1 MNGYY
6 EFKVIASTSAN
17 ACDSDRGRTTTTTTT
32 TTTNM
37 TSSIVEVSAYELR
50 VLFSISSVGVIVD
63 NMSMAVSCA
72 SQRRC
77 SYASLR

>member
-6 EFKVIASTSAN
+6 ELKVIASTSA
-17 ACDSDRGRTTTTTTT
+17 CDSDRGRT

-63 NMSMAVSCA
+63 NKSMAVSCA
-72 SQRRC
+72 S
-77 SYASLR
+77 

>member
-6 EFKVIASTSAN
+6 EFKVSASAS
-17 ACDSDRGRTTTTTTT
+17 ACDSDRGRTTTT

-50 VLFSISSVGVIVD
+50 VLFIISSVGVIVD
-63 NMSMAVSCA
+63 NKSMAVSCA
-72 SQRRC
+72 S
-77 SYASLR
+77 

>member
-6 EFKVIASTSAN
+6 EFKVSASASASAS
-17 ACDSDRGRTTTTTTT
+17 ACDSDSDSDRGR

-37 TSSIVEVSAYELR
+37 TSSIVKVSAYELR

-63 NMSMAVSCA
+63 NKSMAVSCA
-72 SQRRC
+72 F
-77 SYASLR
+77 

>member
-6 EFKVIASTSAN
+6 ELKVIASTSACN
-17 ACDSDRGRTTTTTTT
+17 SDRGRTTTTT

-63 NMSMAVSCA
+63 NKSMAVSCA
-72 SQRRC
+72 S
-77 SYASLR
+77 

>member
-6 EFKVIASTSAN
+6 ELKVSASASACN
-17 ACDSDRGRTTTTTTT
+17 SDRGRTT

-37 TSSIVEVSAYELR
+37 TSSIVEIGAYELR

-63 NMSMAVSCA
+63 NKSMAVSCA
-72 SQRRC
+72 S
-77 SYASLR
+77 

>member
-6 EFKVIASTSAN
+6 ELKVIASTSASAS
-17 ACDSDRGRTTTTTTT
+17 ACESDRGL

-50 VLFSISSVGVIVD
+50 VLFSTSSVGVIVD
-63 NMSMAVSCA
+63 NKSMAVSFA
-72 SQRRC
+72 S
-77 SYASLR
+77 

>member
-6 EFKVIASTSAN
+6 EFKVSASASA
-17 ACDSDRGRTTTTTTT
+17 CESDRGRT

-37 TSSIVEVSAYELR
+37 TSSIVEVGADELR

-63 NMSMAVSCA
+63 NKSMAVSCA
-72 SQRRC
+72 S
-77 SYASLR
+77 

>member
-6 EFKVIASTSAN
+6 ELKVSASASACN
-17 ACDSDRGRTTTTTTT
+17 SDRGRTTT

-37 TSSIVEVSAYELR
+37 TSSIVEIGAYELG

-63 NMSMAVSCA
+63 NMSIAVSCA
-72 SQRRC
+72 S
-77 SYASLR
+77 

>member
-6 EFKVIASTSAN
+6 EFTVSASAS
-17 ACDSDRGRTTTTTTT
+17 ACDSDRGRTT

-63 NMSMAVSCA
+63 NKSMAVSCA
-72 SQRRC
+72 SYRRC
-77 SYASLR
+77 SYASL

>member
-6 EFKVIASTSAN
+6 EFKVSASASACN
-17 ACDSDRGRTTTTTTT
+17 SDRGRTTT

-63 NMSMAVSCA
+63 NKSMAVSCA
-72 SQRRC
+72 S
-77 SYASLR
+77 

>member
-6 EFKVIASTSAN
+6 EFKVSASASACN
-17 ACDSDRGRTTTTTTT
+17 SDRGRTTTTTTT
-32 TTTNM
+32 NI

-63 NMSMAVSCA
+63 NKSMAVSCA
-72 SQRRC
+72 S
-77 SYASLR
+77 

>member
-6 EFKVIASTSAN
+6 EFKVIASTSA
-17 ACDSDRGRTTTTTTT
+17 CDSDRGRTTTTNNN
-32 TTTNM
+32 NM
-37 TSSIVEVSAYELR
+37 TSSIVEVSAYELG

-63 NMSMAVSCA
+63 NKSMAVSFA
-72 SQRRC
+72 SYRRC

>member
-1 MNGYY
+1 MSSRLSLALALTL
-6 EFKVIASTSAN
+6 VIAIG
-17 ACDSDRGRTTTTTTT
+17 GRTTTTTT

-63 NMSMAVSCA
+63 NKSMAVSFA
-72 SQRRC
+72 S
-77 SYASLR
+77 

>member
-6 EFKVIASTSAN
+6 EFKVSASASAN
-17 ACDSDRGRTTTTTTT
+17 ACDSDRGRTTT

-63 NMSMAVSCA
+63 NKSMAVSCA
-72 SQRRC
+72 S
-77 SYASLR
+77 

>member
-1 MNGYY
+1 MSSRLSLAL
-6 EFKVIASTSAN
+6 ELTLVIAIG
-17 ACDSDRGRTTTTTTT
+17 GRTT

-63 NMSMAVSCA
+63 NKSMAVSCA
-72 SQRRC
+72 S
-77 SYASLR
+77 

>member
-6 EFKVIASTSAN
+6 ELKVSASASACN
-17 ACDSDRGRTTTTTTT
+17 SDRGRTTTTTT

-63 NMSMAVSCA
+63 NKSMAVSCA
-72 SQRRC
+72 S
-77 SYASLR
+77 

>member
-6 EFKVIASTSAN
+6 ELKVSASASACN
-17 ACDSDRGRTTTTTTT
+17 SDRGRTTTT

-37 TSSIVEVSAYELR
+37 TSSIVEIGAYELG

-63 NMSMAVSCA
+63 NMSIAVSCA
-72 SQRRC
+72 S
-77 SYASLR
+77 

>member
-6 EFKVIASTSAN
+6 EFKVIASTSASAN
-17 ACDSDRGRTTTTTTT
+17 ACDRGRTTTTTTT
-32 TTTNM
+32 TM

-63 NMSMAVSCA
+63 NKSMAVSCA
-72 SQRRC
+72 S
-77 SYASLR
+77 

>member
-6 EFKVIASTSAN
+6 EFKVSASASA
-17 ACDSDRGRTTTTTTT
+17 CESDRGRTTTT

-63 NMSMAVSCA
+63 NKSMAVSCA
-72 SQRRC
+72 S
-77 SYASLR
+77 

>member
-6 EFKVIASTSAN
+6 EFKVSASAN
-17 ACDSDRGRTTTTTTT
+17 ACDSDRGRTT

-50 VLFSISSVGVIVD
+50 VLFIISYVGVIVD
-63 NMSMAVSCA
+63 NKSMAVSCA
-72 SQRRC
+72 S
-77 SYASLR
+77 

>member
-6 EFKVIASTSAN
+6 EFKVSASASA
-17 ACDSDRGRTTTTTTT
+17 CESDRGRTTTT

-63 NMSMAVSCA
+63 NKRMAVSFA
-72 SQRRC
+72 S
-77 SYASLR
+77 

>member
-6 EFKVIASTSAN
+6 EFKVSASASAS
-17 ACDSDRGRTTTTTTT
+17 ACDSDRGRTT

-63 NMSMAVSCA
+63 NKSMAVSCA
-72 SQRRC
+72 S
-77 SYASLR
+77 

>member
-6 EFKVIASTSAN
+6 EFKVSASASTCN
-17 ACDSDRGRTTTTTTT
+17 SDRGRTTTTTTT
-32 TTTNM
+32 NNNM

-63 NMSMAVSCA
+63 NKSMAVSCA
-72 SQRRC
+72 S
-77 SYASLR
+77 

>member
-6 EFKVIASTSAN
+6 EFKVSASASA
-17 ACDSDRGRTTTTTTT
+17 CESDRGRTTTTN
-32 TTTNM
+32 NM

-63 NMSMAVSCA
+63 NKSMAVSCA
-72 SQRRC
+72 S
-77 SYASLR
+77 

>member
-6 EFKVIASTSAN
+6 EFKVSASAN
-17 ACDSDRGRTTTTTTT
+17 ACNSDRGRTT

-63 NMSMAVSCA
+63 NKSMAVSCA
-72 SQRRC
+72 S
-77 SYASLR
+77 

>member
-6 EFKVIASTSAN
+6 EFKVSASAN
-17 ACDSDRGRTTTTTTT
+17 ACDSDRGRT

-50 VLFSISSVGVIVD
+50 VLFSISSLGVIVD
-63 NMSMAVSCA
+63 NKSMAVSCA
-72 SQRRC
+72 S
-77 SYASLR
+77 

>member
-6 EFKVIASTSAN
+6 ELKVIASTSAN
-17 ACDSDRGRTTTTTTT
+17 ACDSDRGR

-63 NMSMAVSCA
+63 K
-72 SQRRC
+72 
-77 SYASLR
+77 